1 MRCTNCQAENPDEK
15 RFCGNCGEPLHNRCS
30 LCGAKSPPANKFCG
44 ECGAPLT
51 NVMGPASATRAEPDI
66 QAVVTNDTLVG
77 ERKIVTALFADL
89 KGSTELLES
98 LDPEEGRAIVEPLL
112 RIMSDSVHRYE
123 GYLVRTTGDGIF
135 ALFGASAAYEDHP
148 QRALYAALQMQQQ
161 LRSYGQDH
169 DARGLQSLEARVGVH
184 TVLLAQIGALESNEG
199 SCVRGLYND

>member
-1 MRCTNCQAENPDEK
+1 VVVCPR
-15 RFCGNCGEPLHNRCS
+15 
-30 LCGAKSPPANKFCG
+30 CGATNLPNEQFCG
-44 ECGAPLT
+44 ECGASLSSS
-51 NVMGPASATRAEPDI
+51 ASSTSTSFKEVRPNAESAASEEI
-66 QAVVTNDTLVG
+66 AG
-77 ERKIVTALFADL
+77 ERKIVTTLFADL